1 MNTSI
6 QLLVSEGVDAD
17 HRLAA
22 EGHTFLGVIFPGSH
36 ELHLFRKK
44 DDKGPAVTSAQELL
58 AVSDEAT
65 AQDLEI
71 TGHLFHG
78 MVTQPTSSRA
88 LYVFGSQADNKLEP
102 RAEARRLGFDSV
114 ARKVNHERWLM
125 ENATPEYLKWAQAVM
140 TANSESLVAALPGY
154 KDIAHHTYIGDIE
167 LPEWGLVSLH
177 VATAGREL
185 NTDPQRKLIIA
196 QLREVHDLQRN
207 SAAVLWGYV
216 SLPSG
221 KRVFVLQG

>member
-6 QLLVSEGVDAD
+6 QLLVSEGPESD

-22 EGHTFLGVIFPGSH
+22 EGHTFLGVIAPNGG

-44 DDKGPAVTSAQELL
+44 NDTGPELTSAQELVT
-58 AVSDEAT
+58 VSDDAT
-65 AQDLEI
+65 AQVLI
-71 TGHLFHG
+71 RSGNVFHG
-78 MVTQPTSSRA
+78 MVTLPNGKQP
-88 LYVFGSQADNKLEP
+88 LYVLGSLADVQDSR
-102 RAEARRLGFDSV
+102 RAEANRLGFGSV
-114 ARKVNHERWLM
+114 ARMVNHERWLM

-140 TANSESLVAALPGY
+140 SANSESLVAALPGY
-154 KDIAHHTYIGDIE
+154 KDIAHHTYIGEIE
-167 LPEWGLVSLH
+167 LPEWGFVSLH

-185 NTDPQRKLIIA
+185 KTDPQRKLMVA
-196 QLREVHDLQRN
+196 PLREVHDLQRN

-216 SLPSG
+216 NLPSG